1 MNLAFFGTSEF
12 ACPALRAVDEA
23 YGIKLVATQPDRP
36 AGRHAKLQPS
46 PVKQVALE
54 RGLTLIQPKSI
65 NNLEAIEILRDLSLD
80 VIVVASYGQLL
91 KAIVFD
97 LPRLGT
103 INIHASLLPSYRGA
117 APVNWAIMHGE
128 KRSGISTFFIEK
140 GLDTGDILMME
151 SLDIGPDEAATEL
164 EDRLARLGAAV
175 ILKTLDGLANGSLQ
189 ATPQPQHGISL
200 APSLT
205 REHGHIDWNQ
215 PATRIHNLVRGT
227 TPWPG
232 AWTQL
237 GGHRV
242 KIHRTRRTEL
252 ASGVLRPGEIGP
264 SEINRLL
271 VGTKDQLLE
280 ILELQRAGKSS
291 VSGTD
296 FLHGLHLP
304 ASFIQSSV

>member
-12 ACPALRAVDEA
+12 ACPACRAVDDV
-23 YGIKLVATQPDRP
+23 YGIRLIVTQPDRP
-36 AGRHAKLQPS
+36 AGRHATLHPS

-54 RGLTLIQPKSI
+54 RGLPLIQPKNI
-65 NNLEAIEILRDLSLD
+65 NDPEAIETLRDLSLD
-80 VIVVASYGQLL
+80 AIVVASYGQLL

-140 GLDTGDILMME
+140 GLDTGDILMMKP
-151 SLDIGPDEAATEL
+151 LDIGPDETASEL
-164 EDRLARLGAAV
+164 EDRLASLGADV

-189 ATPQPQHGISL
+189 ATPQSQEGISL

-205 REHGHIDWNQ
+205 RKHGRIDWNQ
-215 PATRIHNLVRGT
+215 PATQIHNLVRGT
-227 TPWPG
+227 SPWPG

-237 GGHRV
+237 GAHRV
-242 KIHRTRRTEL
+242 KIHRTRQTEL
-252 ASGVLRPGEIGP
+252 ESGVLRPGEIGP
-264 SEINRLL
+264 SETNRLL
-271 VGTKDQLLE
+271 IGTEDQLLE
-280 ILELQRAGKSS
+280 ILQLQRAGKSAI
-291 VSGTD
+291 SGKD
-296 FLHGLHLP
+296 FLHGLRLP
-304 ASFIQSSV
+304 ASFI